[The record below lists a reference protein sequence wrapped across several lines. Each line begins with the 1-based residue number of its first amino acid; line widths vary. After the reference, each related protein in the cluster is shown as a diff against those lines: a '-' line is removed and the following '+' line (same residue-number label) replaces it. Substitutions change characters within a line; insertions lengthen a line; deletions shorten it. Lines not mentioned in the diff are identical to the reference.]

1 MIQTKRKP
9 GSDSIRVP
17 SMYIAMS
24 VLGYGMNSFIP
35 VLRVDMFRSNSSV
48 LIRHAGR
55 LTMSRQVPVGKA
67 LILLQEKIL
76 KAYPE
81 GTKLKILAITI
92 EVTEPGKEPKE
103 KVLKYAKGNT

>member
-1 MIQTKRKP
+1 
-9 GSDSIRVP
+9 
-17 SMYIAMS
+17 
-24 VLGYGMNSFIP
+24 
-35 VLRVDMFRSNSSV
+35 
-48 LIRHAGR
+48 
-55 LTMSRQVPVGKA
+55 MSRQVPVGKA

-92 EVTEPGKEPKE
+92 KVTEPGKEPKE